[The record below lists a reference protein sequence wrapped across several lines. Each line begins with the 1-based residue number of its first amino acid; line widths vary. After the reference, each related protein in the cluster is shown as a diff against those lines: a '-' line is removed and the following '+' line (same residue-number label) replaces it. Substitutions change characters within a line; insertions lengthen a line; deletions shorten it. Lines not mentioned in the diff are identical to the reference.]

1 MNNNPKVSIISTTY
15 NHEKYIRAALDGF
28 IAQKTNFSFEVIIAD
43 DHSKDK
49 TPKII
54 QEYADKY
61 PHLIKTIIRSK
72 NMGVVANMVDV
83 LQRARGK
90 YIAICE
96 GDDFWTD
103 EKKLQTQ
110 VDFMDSHPDC
120 ALCFHPVRVFFEKG
134 EQEDAIFPAQ
144 GDHFTVSKLLERNF
158 IQTNSVMYRA
168 QKNYGGLAMD
178 VMPYDWYLHLYH
190 AQFGKIGFI
199 DRVMSAYRRHEEGA
213 WWNST
218 NEDKSKFWNMHGRGY
233 VALYVELLKMYSK
246 TEYRKTITDN
256 IKNVY
261 QEIKHANHNEPHGIA
276 GGIVGKY
283 PLANEA
289 LIDALID
296 KEAKQDDSISE
307 KNAEIETLHVK
318 VAEIENS
325 LATIKQSR
333 LWKYRNKIA
342 RYINRGAI

>member
-103 EKKLQTQ
+103 EKNYKPKLILWTRILT
-110 VDFMDSHPDC
+110 VHF
-120 ALCFHPVRVFFEKG
+120 VFTRFVYSLKKASRRMPFFRHKG
-134 EQEDAIFPAQ
+134 
-144 GDHFTVSKLLERNF
+144 T
-158 IQTNSVMYRA
+158 
-168 QKNYGGLAMD
+168 
-178 VMPYDWYLHLYH
+178 
-190 AQFGKIGFI
+190 
-199 DRVMSAYRRHEEGA
+199 
-213 WWNST
+213 
-218 NEDKSKFWNMHGRGY
+218 
-233 VALYVELLKMYSK
+233 
-246 TEYRKTITDN
+246 
-256 IKNVY
+256 
-261 QEIKHANHNEPHGIA
+261 
-276 GGIVGKY
+276 
-283 PLANEA
+283 
-289 LIDALID
+289 
-296 KEAKQDDSISE
+296 
-307 KNAEIETLHVK
+307 TL
-318 VAEIENS
+318 
-325 LATIKQSR
+325 R
-333 LWKYRNKIA
+333 
-342 RYINRGAI
+342 